1 MSRLDAFRVLSSFEP
16 KSGQL
21 GEVAW
26 DVYVDWAISQG
37 LAPLA
42 AYNLEYRLG
51 GASAPEWA
59 LDRLLSVYQGSLND
73 NVMKLVNFK
82 RAIDALEGRRVVLL
96 GAASFAEALY
106 PHVAFRPVLEL
117 EALVPAQDLDAVSA
131 HLAGSEFKVVAPEAG
146 EGADRVLFDGR
157 TRVLLYAG
165 VLGGARAS
173 EEAGLLARAMPMKVY
188 GPSVYRLA
196 AEDALLLEALSHA
209 HAGYQVPAIAWV
221 DLRELVRGAP
231 SLGGPY
237 SRPLD
242 ASAVRSRAKAWKLER
257 ALWASLGVLEALF
270 PDVHPEAER
279 LRPELRF
286 ATRELLGRAVVK
298 PAATLGAEPLPPA
311 RERLQHLLVG
321 A

>member
-16 KSGQL
+16 RSGQL
-21 GEVAW
+21 RDVPW
-26 DVYVDWAISQG
+26 DAYVDWAISQG

-59 LDRLLSVYQGSLND
+59 LDRLLSVYQG
-73 NVMKLVNFK
+73 
-82 RAIDALEGRRVVLL
+82 
-96 GAASFAEALY
+96 
-106 PHVAFRPVLEL
+106 PT
-117 EALVPAQDLDAVSA
+117 QDLDGVSA
-131 HLAGSEFKVVAPEAG
+131 HLAASEFKVVAPEAG

-165 VLGGARAS
+165 VLGAARAG
-173 EEAGLLARAMPMKVY
+173 EEAGLLARATPMKVY
-188 GPSVYRLA
+188 GPSVHRLA

-209 HAGYQVPAIAWV
+209 HAGYQLPAIAWV
-221 DLRELVRGAP
+221 DFRELVLGAP

-237 SRPLD
+237 SQPLD
-242 ASAVRSRAKAWKLER
+242 AGAVRARAKAWKLER
-257 ALWASLGVLEALF
+257 ALWASLSVVESLF
-270 PDVHPEAER
+270 PDVRSAADR

-286 ATRELLGRAVVK
+286 ATRELLARAVVK
-298 PAATLGAEPLPPA
+298 PAAALGAEPLPPV